1 MQTLYWYDYE
11 TFGLDP
17 QRDRPVQFSGLRTT
31 LDLEVIAPP
40 LTLFSRL
47 SDDYIPHPE
56 ACLTTGITPK
66 IANQKGLR
74 ECEFIDQINQ
84 AFSVPETCVVG
95 YNNIRF
101 DDEFTRHTLYR
112 NLRDPYARE
121 WRNGNTRWDLLN
133 VVRMVRAIRPD
144 GVNWPQNEEGQP
156 SLRLEHLTKAN
167 GIDHM
172 AAHDAESDVLAT
184 VALARCIKEAQ
195 PRLYR
200 FLFEHRSKQALE
212 RLLAIGTQTPFLLA
226 SPRFDIRS
234 QQLSLVMPLKRH
246 ARRPNSL
253 WLLDL
258 GAPLE
263 ELLDASLTKLQS
275 PLHGLMSIQINQS
288 PAVAPMSGLRAA
300 DADRLGIDLG
310 YISSNCALIK
320 RRWDEVMTLLQ
331 TLEDQPPKEH
341 QGTKSADHRLYDGFV
356 SSADRRHLDAFLAL
370 SPSDQRTYRATW
382 DDGYLDE
389 LVFLYRARNYPET
402 LGASEK
408 EEWAKIRHIRLSDPL
423 AGNGMTA
430 DLFRDRLDQ
439 IGHSVNLTSS
449 AKATLEDLRCFSET
463 LG

>member
-40 LTLFSRL
+40 LTLFCRL
-47 SDDYIPHPE
+47 SDDYIPHPD
-56 ACLTTGITPK
+56 ACLTTGITPE
-66 IANQKGLR
+66 IASQKGMR

-84 AFSVPETCVVG
+84 EFCVPQTCVVG

-144 GVNWPQNEEGQP
+144 GVIWPENEEGQP

-184 VALARCIKEAQ
+184 VALARRIKEAQ

-200 FLFEHRSKQALE
+200 YLFEHRSKQALE

-226 SPRFDIRS
+226 SPRFDVHR

-246 ARRPNSL
+246 AKRPNSL

-258 GAPLE
+258 RAPLE
-263 ELLDASLTKLQS
+263 ELLDAPLTSLQS
-275 PLHGLMSIQINQS
+275 PPHVLMSIQINQS
-288 PAVAPMSGLRAA
+288 PAVAPISGLRAA

-310 YISSNCALIK
+310 CISSNCALIK

-341 QGTKSADHRLYDGFV
+341 QATKSADHRLYDGFL
-356 SSADRRHLDAFLAL
+356 SPTDRQNLDAFLAL
-370 SPSDQRTYRATW
+370 APSDQRTYKATW
-382 DDGYLDE
+382 DDGCLKD
-389 LVFLYRARNYPET
+389 LVFMYRARNYPET
-402 LGASEK
+402 LDTSEK
-408 EEWAKIRHIRLSDPL
+408 EEWAKIRHIRLTDPS

-430 DLFRDRLDQ
+430 DLFKERLDQ
-439 IGHSVNLTSS
+439 IGCSLDLTPS
-449 AKATLEDLRCFSET
+449 AKATLDALRYFSAT
-463 LG
+463 LN